1 MASQNTLRDF
11 GRYLQTHRHAK
22 GLSLNDVAQ
31 LTRITPANLQHIENE
46 SLGKLPTGPFVKGFL
61 RAYAEAVGADA
72 REAVSR
78 YEARCRRQEVL
89 IEQSQAQHNSQR
101 YFYLRLLSALLLFAM
116 LVGGT
121 LYFAQHR
128 AMSGGKGPATGTDTE
143 VPDGNGH
150 GASTQ
155 DQTDGITEDAKAAAN
170 DDSGTTGEAASK
182 VGQEKTEQIL
192 ELESSESTWLKI
204 IIDGGTPK
212 EFKME
217 PADKLT
223 LKAKAG
229 FSLLIG
235 NAGSLRIMLNGKP
248 VQNPGKSGQVIT
260 LQLP

>member
-1 MASQNTLRDF
+1 VATQNTLRDF
-11 GRYLQTHRHAK
+11 GRYLQAHRHAK
-22 GLSLNDVAQ
+22 GLSLDDVAQ
-31 LTRITPANLQHIENE
+31 LTRVTPANLQHIENE
-46 SLGKLPTGPFVKGFL
+46 SLDKLPASIFVKGFL

-78 YEARCRRQEVL
+78 YEARCRRQVL
-89 IEQSQAQHNSQR
+89 IEQSQGQHNSQR
-101 YFYLRLLSALLLFAM
+101 YFYLRLLLALLLFAM

-128 AMSGGKGPATGTDTE
+128 TMHGGQGPPAGTDAPVSDE
-143 VPDGNGH
+143 NVL
-150 GASTQ
+150 GASPQ
-155 DQTDGITEDAKAAAN
+155 DQADEITERAMAAVT
-170 DDSGTTGEAASK
+170 DDSGIAGEAVSK
-182 VGQEKTEQIL
+182 AGQEKTEQTL

-204 IIDGGTPK
+204 IIDGGAPK
-212 EFKME
+212 VFKME

-223 LKAKAG
+223 LTAKAG

-235 NAGSLRIMLNGKP
+235 NAGGLRIMLNGKP

>member
-1 MASQNTLRDF
+1 MATQNTLRDF

-22 GLSLNDVAQ
+22 GLSLDDVAQ

-46 SLGKLPTGPFVKGFL
+46 SLDKLPADIFVKGFL

-78 YEARCRRQEVL
+78 YEARCRRQVL

-101 YFYLRLLSALLLFAM
+101 YFYLRLLLALLLFAL

-121 LYFAQHR
+121 LYFAQYR
-128 AMSGGKGPATGTDTE
+128 AMTGWKRAPAGTGTE
-143 VPDGNGH
+143 VPNGNSN

-155 DQTDGITEDAKAAAN
+155 DPTDEIAEQAMATAT
-170 DDSGTTGEAASK
+170 DDSGIAGKAASK
-182 VGQEKTEQIL
+182 IGQEKTKQIL

-204 IIDGGTPK
+204 IIDGGAPK

-235 NAGSLRIMLNGKP
+235 NAGGLRIMLNGKP